1 MMIKNSNFELGTN
14 ERKKIN
20 SVVKMGHRNM
30 ALDPSSCRFDT
41 VSVPL
46 SQASD
51 NNPLIIRLSLRVV
64 F

>member
-1 MMIKNSNFELGTN
+1 MMIKNSKSELGTS
-14 ERKKIN
+14 ERKKLK
-20 SVVKMGHRNM
+20 SVVNMGHRKM

-51 NNPLIIRLSLRVV
+51 NNPVIIRLSLRVV